1 MSAKPL
7 YLPAFMWCRDHK
19 GDWSPCKIVR
29 QAGTPSI
36 EKDEPFDPASHR
48 RVAPRRMHASVLV
61 TLPAADGEHACS
73 VWWPESQLESHRG
86 GVAPEAF

>member
-1 MSAKPL
+1 MSEKPL

-19 GDWSPCKIVR
+19 GDWSPCKIVGGR
-29 QAGTPSI
+29 VSFSAQDADLG
-36 EKDEPFDPASHR
+36 PA
-48 RVAPRRMHASVLV
+48 VYPKRMHASVLV
-61 TLPAADGEHACS
+61 TLPAADGEQACS